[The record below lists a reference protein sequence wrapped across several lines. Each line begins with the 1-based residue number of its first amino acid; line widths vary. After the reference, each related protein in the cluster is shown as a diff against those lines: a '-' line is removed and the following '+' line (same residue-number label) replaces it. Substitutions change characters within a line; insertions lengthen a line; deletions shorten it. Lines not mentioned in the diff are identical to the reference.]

1 VRAGPTAGAGIRV
14 DLAELIAMR
23 LAAYRFERASRK
35 RVVGSRGAAHASRLR
50 GRGVDY
56 AESRNYQPGDDIRQM
71 DWRVT
76 ARTGRPHTKLF
87 QEERERNVLLVVS
100 HNPSMHFGTRVR
112 FKSVQAA
119 RFAALVA
126 WAATMN
132 GDRIGA
138 IGYGPG
144 LNAEVKPGGGARG
157 ALRVLRALRE
167 WDAIAAQ
174 GHSVVPLSQALQRA
188 QRLTRP
194 GSQIVPGVV
203 KAVEIKG
210 HTPGHSGYLI
220 GSGSDTDGRKLG
232 GTAGGVANAGRAT
245 GSPVDGVNPGTGHG
259 SNRDSATNAAD
270 AASGPAGGMVF
281 AAVDPV
287 EADARHE
294 QPFPSLA
301 IDQAEALDG
310 GNLAQQAQG
319 LDAASVA
326 GRFRPWQLHGPAQLV
341 ADAFDEVLDLH
352 GGQPGFRIQQV
363 VQPGALVAIAEP
375 RLAAARDQQ
384 RRDDGPEQDEEV
396 SPEQRRA
403 RVGDGRPAAHSRIRS
418 ALPRSELGK
427 DMPSGLAAF
436 MLMNSSTLVTRC
448 TGRSDGFS
456 PLRMRPAYMPVWRCD
471 WWKSPP

>member
-1 VRAGPTAGAGIRV
+1 MRAGPAAGAGIRV

-23 LAAYRFERASRK
+23 LAAYRFERATRK

-194 GSQIVPGVV
+194 GSQIVLLG
-203 KAVEIKG
+203 
-210 HTPGHSGYLI
+210 
-220 GSGSDTDGRKLG
+220 DGF
-232 GTAGGVANAGRAT
+232 
-245 GSPVDGVNPGTGHG
+245 DC
-259 SNRDSATNAAD
+259 DSASESLLSLLARHCDVGAVLLSD
-270 AASGPAGGMVF
+270 PLEHQAPPPARYALHSESGHVQLDF
-281 AAVDPV
+281 AAAQTR
-287 EADARHE
+287 EQWTRWFDA
-294 QPFPSLA
+294 
-301 IDQAEALDG
+301 
-310 GNLAQQAQG
+310 
-319 LDAASVA
+319 
-326 GRFRPWQLHGPAQLV
+326 
-341 ADAFDEVLDLH
+341 
-352 GGQPGFRIQQV
+352 
-363 VQPGALVAIAEP
+363 
-375 RLAAARDQQ
+375 
-384 RRDDGPEQDEEV
+384 
-396 SPEQRRA
+396 RRA
-403 RVGDGRPAAHSRIRS
+403 RWIDLLRKRSLGVTMLDTDAEPETALRALLEQAARKR
-418 ALPRSELGK
+418 R
-427 DMPSGLAAF
+427 AA
-436 MLMNSSTLVTRC
+436 
-448 TGRSDGFS
+448 
-456 PLRMRPAYMPVWRCD
+456 
-471 WWKSPP
+471 